1 VKQFLRL
8 PRREVLV
15 IAGAAVLAFVIT
27 LAIMG
32 AGAANRARRVR
43 AEQREE
49 MAHARKAPALT
60 PEDLALAP
68 EDFFLPDLRAPK
80 QSFPYVP
87 YRPRVQRWNAQMV
100 RAYWIEPRQIAID
113 IIASINDQ
121 AMQRL
126 FEKVP

>member
-1 VKQFLRL
+1 MKQFLRL

-32 AGAANRARRVR
+32 AGAANRTRRIR

-49 MAHARKAPALT
+49 IARAQKPPALTAEELALT
-60 PEDLALAP
+60 PEDFL
-68 EDFFLPDLRAPK
+68 LPDLQVPE
-80 QSFPYVP
+80 QSFRYVP
-87 YRPRVQRWNAQMV
+87 YRPQVQRWNAQMV
-100 RAYWIEPRQIAID
+100 RSYWIEPRQIAID

-121 AMQRL
+121 AMQQL